1 MGSRLPSEPNRPF
14 DNIQVRYGDEMVG
27 SHGKNKGTLNECI
40 LNADEKIVAVRGR
53 YGSVIDQIEFV
64 TNQENLFNDTLDSF
78 LEASTDKNVPMIV
91 CGDFNINT
99 IEENLLTKNYKNVI
113 ASNGFDLSPELPTR
127 IATNSA
133 TCIDHFIY
141 QNINSPT
148 VEIMEQENI
157 SDHFP
162 IVLECQFNYTEKGI
176 FKFQTYIF
184 LK

>member
-1 MGSRLPSEPNRPF
+1 
-14 DNIQVRYGDEMVG
+14 
-27 SHGKNKGTLNECI
+27 
-40 LNADEKIVAVRGR
+40 
-53 YGSVIDQIEFV
+53 
-64 TNQENLFNDTLDSF
+64 
-78 LEASTDKNVPMIV
+78 MIV

-113 ASNGFDLSPELPTR
+113 ASNGFELSPELPTR

-148 VEIMEQENI
+148 VKIMEQENI

-162 IVLECQFNYTEKGI
+162 IVLECQFNSTERNVSSN
-176 FKFQTYIF
+176 FRDTSF
-184 LK
+184 LNKPELIDK